1 MEVIAFVV
9 FIGSLVALFL
19 TRNDQDV
26 DSDHIRPLSVAQL
39 IERERVQRELERG
52 RRALARE
59 RARAKKSKVGAKAKA
74 GTKAKPK
81 AVPKAKPKAKR

>member
-19 TRNDQDV
+19 TRSDQDV
-26 DSDHIRPLSVAQL
+26 DSEHMRPLSVAQL

-59 RARAKKSKVGAKAKA
+59 RARAKKSK
-74 GTKAKPK
+74 AKPK
-81 AVPKAKPKAKR
+81 AVAKARPKAKR